1 MKYVFI
7 AALLSVSTL
16 HAAELRIEAFKAPFH
31 VGESVMACGVLAQV
45 TSASKQVYLS
55 LDKPYPNQT
64 LTVLV
69 WKTDYPKFTQRFGNL
84 NQYVNK
90 QVCARGVITAYKNTL
105 QIQMSNP
112 QFLRIM
118 E

>member
-1 MKYVFI
+1 
-7 AALLSVSTL
+7 
-16 HAAELRIEAFKAPFH
+16 
-31 VGESVMACGVLAQV
+31 
-45 TSASKQVYLS
+45 
-55 LDKPYPNQT
+55 
-64 LTVLV
+64 LV

-90 QVCARGVITAYKNTL
+90 HVCARGVITAYKNTL

-112 QFLRIM
+112 QFLRVM